1 MGYLDDNL
9 PDFSALSLPE
19 DGLLFSDSPSV
30 ASSVAS
36 PAASGGGIG
45 LGTAIKAGSSIMAG
59 VGAYMQGQEMAGAYE
74 YNASLE
80 LMKGQFEVEE
90 ISGEEAAKLSTQ
102 KAEYAKAGVEQSGS
116 VLDVAL
122 NTATNMEYDK
132 QVAMFNAKSAAAMDD
147 YEAKMAKSKGDMG
160 LSMGILGA
168 AVSLL

>member
-19 DGLLFSDSPSV
+19 DGLLFSDS
-30 ASSVAS
+30 SSVAS
-36 PAASGGGIG
+36 PSASSGGGIG
-45 LGTAIKAGSSIMAG
+45 MGQAFSAGASVMAG

-90 ISGEEAAKLSTQ
+90 ISGAEASKLSTQ

-160 LSMGILGA
+160 LSMGILGG
-168 AVSLL
+168 VLKLL

>member
-1 MGYLDDNL
+1 MSYLDDNL

-19 DGLLFSDSPSV
+19 DGLVFSDS
-30 ASSVAS
+30 SSVAS
-36 PAASGGGIG
+36 PVASGGGIG
-45 LGTAIKAGSSIMAG
+45 LGTAKKAGSSIIAG

>member
-1 MGYLDDNL
+1 V
-9 PDFSALSLPE
+9 A
-19 DGLLFSDSPSV
+19 SPA

-36 PAASGGGIG
+36 PAASSGGIG

-90 ISGEEAAKLSTQ
+90 ISGKEDETLSTQ
-102 KAEYAKAGVEQSGS
+102 KAMYAKAGVEQSGS

-122 NTATNMEYDK
+122 DTATNYEYDK
-132 QVAMFNAKSAAAMDD
+132 QVATFNAQSAANMDE